1 MCIFRQFTWSS
12 HAQFDPLEL
21 FLKKQMMNGTKHPF
35 TFSFKMQVG
44 MTTELTHAP
53 VYEQSQ
59 LGAAADYLLIK
70 QGLP

>member
-1 MCIFRQFTWSS
+1 
-12 HAQFDPLEL
+12 
-21 FLKKQMMNGTKHPF
+21 MMNGTKHPF

-59 LGAAADYLLIK
+59 LVAAADYLLIK
-70 QGLP
+70 